1 MRSAPVAARLQHAL
15 QYFAKTLH
23 QSSPQVH
30 EGLFRIIASRCNFCQ
45 AGLSVVL
52 SERLSEQV
60 TQGSVAAV
68 LEEAV
73 GIASRHYLTAKT
85 VADALHRLRWSVD
98 ESHRRWVNVLWA
110 MLRDEQP
117 YRALAPKAA

>member
-1 MRSAPVAARLQHAL
+1 
-15 QYFAKTLH
+15 
-23 QSSPQVH
+23 
-30 EGLFRIIASRCNFCQ
+30 
-45 AGLSVVL
+45 
-52 SERLSEQV
+52 V

-73 GIASRHYLTAKT
+73 GIASRHQLTAKT
-85 VADALHRLRWSVD
+85 VADALHRLRWPVD

-110 MLRDEQP
+110 MLRVEQP